1 MTGSMVLNFDVR
13 SEDKEFAVCKNCNTI
28 NKSTNL
34 KCSSC
39 NAPLAGSMVIDKN
52 FNPVLSAGA
61 RPGVPAESSVNQ
73 QSSNIADSRT
83 EHYGLK
89 TCKKCAY
96 PNMAA
101 AKFCVKCNSALNDHF
116 EAPAK
121 PHATRHESAAK
132 ADPNKMA
139 TVNPWIS
146 EKKDKENKFILI
158 PADYEAKHK
167 ADHLTFSGERTE
179 LNRDNLDPDNPAIT
193 SSVQAVIYKKGNK
206 WIISNQSK
214 LNTTF
219 VRIDSE
225 MEITDGMV
233 LMFGNRCFQF
243 REDKNK

>member
-1 MTGSMVLNFDVR
+1 MTGSMVLNFDVS

-61 RPGVPAESSVNQ
+61 RLGVPAEASATQ
-73 QSSNIADSRT
+73 QSPNIADSKT
-83 EHYGLK
+83 EQFGLK

-101 AKFCVKCNSALNDHF
+101 AKFCVKCNSALDNQY

-121 PHATRHESAAK
+121 TQIQKHESPSR
-132 ADPNKMA
+132 ADSNRMA

-146 EKKDKENKFILI
+146 EKKDTENKFNLI
-158 PADYEAKHK
+158 PADIVNAETTA
-167 ADHLTFSGERTE
+167 ALSFSGDRIE

-193 SSVQAVIYKKGNK
+193 SSVQAVIYKKGDK
-206 WIISNQSK
+206 WILSNKSK
-214 LNTTF
+214 LHTTF